1 MSHSADS
8 GRVTGENM
16 CTLVLV
22 TCNRIGG
29 LSLPMN
35 SVVTLTDRPQI
46 SMDVEQQTA
55 TIKLSFRKRQFN
67 VEVQVCKS
75 DNNVVSTTTEL

>member
-1 MSHSADS
+1 MADLRARGPRIRYPVRPLTFVSHFADS

-46 SMDVEQQTA
+46 SMDVEQQNSNNQA
-55 TIKLSFRKRQFN
+55 QF
-67 VEVQVCKS
+67 
-75 DNNVVSTTTEL
+75 

>member
-1 MSHSADS
+1 
-8 GRVTGENM
+8 M
-16 CTLVLV
+16 CILVLV
-22 TCNRIGG
+22 TCNRMGG

-46 SMDVEQQTA
+46 SMDVEQQNSNNQA
-55 TIKLSFRKRQFN
+55 HFRKRQFS

-75 DNNVVSTTTEL
+75 DNNVVSTTEL